1 MCRSISDGGRR
12 CPCGRG
18 DRRRAYARSRYA
30 ARTAEAARWAANTA
44 EFDNRAAAV
53 RQQLL
58 VALTDPG
65 NGSDPAAGS
74 DAASSLP
81 PLGSVADPVI
91 EQRYD
96 TAAGE
101 LTGGQREQLRA
112 YAAVRARVSAQ
123 TTRAAY
129 AAMAGAPAYSDSP
142 ARRAYE
148 AALQEQGRH
157 LAAVADVTLHEHLRD
172 TLPDPEDPQAPGS
185 LSWAARVIAESGF
198 AHPDGTVMT
207 AQEVARTRSG
217 RFDAEAA
224 RRYLDMA
231 ATLRE
236 GEQLVRAR
244 RSEACASALRATLER
259 VDPAIAFGAADLGA
273 GDQPVV
279 WGTGMTKA
287 KRARF
292 AEALS
297 SAYPDKLIE
306 HARDNGRPLRV
317 RVTSARAHYQPS
329 GARERIPAAHYLD
342 ARDLIAAAEAAGDAD
357 VEPEIRAA
365 RLQLSA
371 GYTTRYTEA
380 RTAVPSQGGV
390 VDTQA
395 NRAALE
401 AAFAAWNPSHNE
413 YSDKRFAARMGS
425 SPKIHA
431 VDGMLYVT
439 SKKRVAAL
447 DGAPVAE
454 LTTSGATNVTVHEM
468 AHRIEERAP
477 AVSAACHAFLARRTA
492 GLDPTVYNTGVRGGR
507 RVVEKVREDA
517 FVDPYVGRDYGPN
530 QPHTEVFSV
539 GMEALVTGRFGG
551 LTNNPESG
559 WADQQRRADPEHR
572 QLVLALLASAA
583 DLLEE
588 PAS

>member
-1 MCRSISDGGRR
+1 MCRSISEGGRR

-30 ARTAEAARWAANTA
+30 ARTAEAARRAANTA
-44 EFDNRAAAV
+44 EFDSRAASV
-53 RQQLL
+53 RDQLL
-58 VALTDPG
+58 VALSDPG
-65 NGSDPAAGS
+65 DGSSPADGS
-74 DAASSLP
+74 DAP
-81 PLGSVADPVI
+81 PQGSVADPVI
-91 EQRYD
+91 ERRYD
-96 TAAGE
+96 VAAGE
-101 LTGGQREQLRA
+101 LSGEQREQLRT
-112 YAAVRARVSAQ
+112 YATERARVSAQ
-123 TTRAAY
+123 TTRAAF
-129 AAMAGAPAYSDSP
+129 AALAGAPTHRDSP

-148 AALQEQGRH
+148 SALQEQGRH

-172 TLPDPEDPQAPGS
+172 ALPDPEDPQAPGS
-185 LSWAARVIAESGF
+185 VSWAARVIADSGF
-198 AHPDGTVMT
+198 AHSDGTVMT
-207 AQEVARTRSG
+207 AKEVRERVRSG
-217 RFDAEAA
+217 HFDAEAM
-224 RRYLDMA
+224 RRYLDMT

-236 GEQLVRAR
+236 GEELVRAR
-244 RSEACASALRATLER
+244 RGAAHASALRATLEQ
-259 VDPAIAFGAADLGA
+259 VDPAVTFGGADLGA

-287 KRARF
+287 KRAQF

-297 SAYPDKLIE
+297 CAYPDRLIE

-342 ARDLIAAAEAAGDAD
+342 ARELIAAAEAVGDAD
-357 VEPEIRAA
+357 IDPEVRAA
-365 RLQLSA
+365 RLQLAA

-380 RTAVPSQGGV
+380 RTAVPAQGGV
-390 VDTQA
+390 ADTEA

-401 AAFAAWNPSHNE
+401 AAFAAWSPSHNE

-425 SPKIHA
+425 APQIHA

-454 LTTSGATNVTVHEM
+454 LTTNGATNVTVHEM
-468 AHRIEERAP
+468 AHRIEEHAP

-492 GLDPTVYNTGVRGGR
+492 GLDPTVYNTSVRRGR

-517 FVDPYVGRDYGPN
+517 FVDPYVGRDYGPD

-551 LTNNPESG
+551 LTDSPESG
-559 WADQQRRADPEHR
+559 WADKQRRADPEHR
-572 QLVLALLASAA
+572 QLVLALLASTA
-583 DLLEE
+583 DLLDAAA
-588 PAS
+588 P